1 MTMFELILVGGILFF
16 IFSLL
21 WIKQISLEKKCFI
34 KRYFSN
40 TITFIIIVHTVI
52 LDMAF
57 ERKRI
62 SNEAI
67 IVENRMLNPVH
78 F

>member
-1 MTMFELILVGGILFF
+1 MLSKGIFQILL
-16 IFSLL
+16 
-21 WIKQISLEKKCFI
+21 
-34 KRYFSN
+34 
-40 TITFIIIVHTVI
+40 TFIIIVHAVI

-67 IVENRMLNPVH
+67 IVENRCSIRSIFRDNKVLFQINEGSV
-78 F
+78 

>member
-1 MTMFELILVGGILFF
+1 MSYQKLFSILL
-16 IFSLL
+16 
-21 WIKQISLEKKCFI
+21 
-34 KRYFSN
+34 
-40 TITFIIIVHTVI
+40 TFIIIVHTVM

-67 IVENRMLNPVH
+67 IVGKSDAQSGPFFEITR
-78 F
+78 FYFK